1 MLYEKGFPRSLVIK
15 ESACNAGDLGSV
27 PGSGISPGEGND
39 NPLQYSCLENSMDRG
54 AWWAVVLGVTKNR
67 TRLSDFH
74 FLSKKSLPDLESQRC
89 SYVFFVRFYNFRS
102 IFKLKIQFKFCIR
115 YELGAKKAYFAYGKP
130 SRIFLACFVFYYDGH
145 LRNNNLILKEIK
157 RNLV

>member
-1 MLYEKGFPRSLVIK
+1 
-15 ESACNAGDLGSV
+15 
-27 PGSGISPGEGND
+27 
-39 NPLQYSCLENSMDRG
+39 MDRG

-102 IFKLKIQFKFCIR
+102 IFKLKIQVKFCIR

>member
-1 MLYEKGFPRSLVIK
+1 MGFPGDSDGK
-15 ESACNAGDLGSV
+15 ESACNTGDPGSI
-27 PGSGISPGEGND
+27 PGSGKSPGEGND

-102 IFKLKIQFKFCIR
+102 IFKLKIQVKFCIR